1 MWWIKG
7 RGHAEGPF
15 DADELKRRISL
26 GQFGRYDRVSRDR
39 TNWVY
44 LKDTDLWQ
52 PTRPQTGRGRVVHV
66 PLTVEWP
73 VRKVEEPALPPS
85 SVPLP
90 KRLEKP
96 VQTAPSGRCFPLYR
110 LVALGAC
117 LCLGTLL
124 LGGGGVW
131 LALSGR
137 QAADTPLQPA
147 NKVRAGADDGHKV
160 EPSPTNEVVRV
171 VGPTN
176 TVRFADVKDKVVVIG
191 NEGKGGG
198 SAFLLKDGGKTWLV
212 TNEHVTRGNRD
223 DFRHVMLI
231 DGRELDLGRFEVAED
246 RDLAR
251 FEVLGNCA
259 SFALAAAVPNVGD
272 RLSIYGNSLAGGAI
286 TELKGCVKSIG
297 PLRLEVDAEFVSGN
311 SGSAVLNERGEVI
324 GVVSYMRNNK
334 VAEGDKKD
342 WGTRGT
348 QFDAVRRF
356 AVRFTNVRWR
366 AMPWEDYLRQSEKA
380 HDLVHFLYRLYPL
393 LDADCKDFDE
403 KDYAFGLVY
412 EKVTGR
418 MFKVYNE
425 FEQDLVDLSS
435 AWSAWWNAKVAFERV
450 PEDEAHAD
458 EKRHCAR
465 AYIKRGKEFCAEKVR
480 VLKQALETLKAES
493 WIRQIQGEMV
503 INGFGSVERYERILN
518 GARESHE
525 RDIRRL
531 SKILKEEE

>member
-1 MWWIKG
+1 
-7 RGHAEGPF
+7 
-15 DADELKRRISL
+15 
-26 GQFGRYDRVSRDR
+26 
-39 TNWVY
+39 
-44 LKDTDLWQ
+44 
-52 PTRPQTGRGRVVHV
+52 
-66 PLTVEWP
+66 
-73 VRKVEEPALPPS
+73 
-85 SVPLP
+85 
-90 KRLEKP
+90 
-96 VQTAPSGRCFPLYR
+96 
-110 LVALGAC
+110 
-117 LCLGTLL
+117 
-124 LGGGGVW
+124 
-131 LALSGR
+131 
-137 QAADTPLQPA
+137 
-147 NKVRAGADDGHKV
+147 
-160 EPSPTNEVVRV
+160 
-171 VGPTN
+171 
-176 TVRFADVKDKVVVIG
+176 
-191 NEGKGGG
+191 
-198 SAFLLKDGGKTWLV
+198 
-212 TNEHVTRGNRD
+212 
-223 DFRHVMLI
+223 
-231 DGRELDLGRFEVAED
+231 
-246 RDLAR
+246 
-251 FEVLGNCA
+251 
-259 SFALAAAVPNVGD
+259 
-272 RLSIYGNSLAGGAI
+272 
-286 TELKGCVKSIG
+286 
-297 PLRLEVDAEFVSGN
+297 
-311 SGSAVLNERGEVI
+311 
-324 GVVSYMRNNK
+324 MRNNK

>member
-15 DADELKRRISL
+15 DADELKRRIAL

-52 PTRPQTGRGRVVHV
+52 PTQPQTGKGRVVQVH
-66 PLTVEWP
+66 LTVERP
-73 VRKVEEPALPPS
+73 VRKVEAPVSSS

-90 KRLEKP
+90 TRQDNP
-96 VQTAPSGRCFPLYR
+96 VQTASSGRRFPLSR
-110 LVALGAC
+110 LVALGVC

-131 LALSGR
+131 MVLSGR
-137 QAADTPLQPA
+137 QAADIAPQPA
-147 NKVRAGADDGHKV
+147 KKVRAEEERGHKV
-160 EPSPTNEVVRV
+160 EPFPTNTEVCVA
-171 VGPTN
+171 GPTN

-191 NEGKGGG
+191 NKGEGSGG

-212 TNEHVTRGNRD
+212 TNEHVTRGNRE

-251 FEVLGNCA
+251 FEVLGDCA

-272 RLSIYGNSLAGGAI
+272 RLSIYGNSLGGGAI

-311 SGSAVLNERGEVI
+311 SGSAVLNERGKVI
-324 GVVSYMRNNK
+324 GVATYARNEK
-334 VAEGDKKD
+334 VAEGDKKN
-342 WGTRGT
+342 WGTKGT

-380 HDLVHFLYRLYPL
+380 NDLVHFLYRLYPL
-393 LDADCKDFDE
+393 LDANCQDFDE

-435 AWSAWWNAKVAFERV
+435 AWSAWWDAKVAFERV
-450 PEDEAHAD
+450 PEGEAHAD

-465 AYIKRGKEFCAEKVR
+465 ACIRREKEYCAEKVR
-480 VLKQALETLKAES
+480 VLKQALETVRAES
-493 WIRQIQGEMV
+493 WIRQIQGDMV
-503 INGFGSVERYERILN
+503 INVFGSVEDYERILN
-518 GARESHE
+518 GARESYE
-525 RDIRRL
+525 RDIRRW
-531 SKILKEEE
+531 SKILKEE

>member
-15 DADELKRRISL
+15 DVDELKRRIAL

-52 PTRPQTGRGRVVHV
+52 PTRPQTGKGRVVRV
-66 PLTVEWP
+66 PLAVERP
-73 VRKVEEPALPPS
+73 VRKVEAPVSPS

-90 KRLEKP
+90 TRQDNP
-96 VQTAPSGRCFPLYR
+96 VQTASSGRRFPLSR
-110 LVALGAC
+110 LVALGVC

-131 LALSGR
+131 MVLSGR
-137 QAADTPLQPA
+137 QAAETPLQPA
-147 NKVRAGADDGHKV
+147 NKVRAGADAGHKV

-171 VGPTN
+171 AGPTN

-191 NEGKGGG
+191 NEGEGGG

-212 TNEHVTRGNRD
+212 TNEHVTRGNRE

-231 DGRELDLGRFEVAED
+231 DGRELDLGQFEVAED

-251 FEVLGNCA
+251 FEVLGDCA

-272 RLSIYGNSLAGGAI
+272 RLSIYGNSLGGGAI

-418 MFKVYNE
+418 MFKVYSE

-435 AWSAWWNAKVAFERV
+435 VWSAWWNAKVAFERV

-531 SKILKEEE
+531 SKILKVEE